1 MNNRMLAASR
11 PEGKGKSRGS
21 VWKRPGRGQTAGA
34 MRGAGGSMRLGGPRA
49 APAYLSGRISL
60 SSPPRGGWVQG
71 AFFFFPLS
79 FFFFSKKITII
90 IKK

>member
-60 SSPPRGGWVQG
+60 SSPPRGGG
-71 AFFFFPLS
+71 GCRELFFFSPCLFFFFFL
-79 FFFFSKKITII
+79 KGKI
-90 IKK
+90 

>member
-21 VWKRPGRGQTAGA
+21 VWKRPGRGQRAGA

-60 SSPPRGGWVQG
+60 SSPPRGGG
-71 AFFFFPLS
+71 GCREL
-79 FFFFSKKITII
+79 FFFSPCLFFFSVRK
-90 IKK
+90 